1 MYTRLVSLPREALL
15 SRGSDRVCFP
25 DHYSPKY
32 STNPL
37 LAKQEDG
44 HASKNLKVFRTEN
57 AEPITAFVQKS
68 QTGWNLQYT
77 FDEKYCAR
85 AVTNEIQFYE
95 SHKMDTVWGHLRV
108 EGVADFA
115 LSPGKN
121 YSIAAFVP
129 ERKGQPAFVKVF
141 QVPNWTMVLSQKS
154 FYKADRVQLK
164 WNDLGTAL
172 LVFAQTD
179 ADKTGK
185 NYYGETNLYLM
196 TVAGNYDC
204 RVQLGMFFEP

>member
-1 MYTRLVSLPREALL
+1 MI
-15 SRGSDRVCFP
+15 
-25 DHYSPKY
+25 
-32 STNPL
+32 

-44 HASKNLKVFRTEN
+44 HASENLKVWRTET
-57 AEPITAFVQKS
+57 AEPITEFVQKS

-77 FDEKYCAR
+77 HDEKYCAR
-85 AVTNEIQFYE
+85 AVTNEVQFYE
-95 SHKMDTVWGHLRV
+95 LPNMSNVWGHLRV

-129 ERKGQPAFVKVF
+129 ERKGQPAMVKVF
-141 QVPNWTMVLSQKS
+141 QIPNWNAVCSQKS

-185 NYYGETNLYLM
+185 SYYGETNLYLM
-196 TVAGNYDC
+196 SVTGNHDC
-204 RVQLGMFFEP
+204 RVQLGKLEFTHNGLTVS

>member
-1 MYTRLVSLPREALL
+1 MVS
-15 SRGSDRVCFP
+15 
-25 DHYSPKY
+25 
-32 STNPL
+32 
-37 LAKQEDG
+37 
-44 HASKNLKVFRTEN
+44 
-57 AEPITAFVQKS
+57 FVQKS

-77 FDEKYCAR
+77 HDEKFCAR
-85 AVTNEIQFYE
+85 AVSNEIQFWE
-95 SHKMDTVWGHLRV
+95 SHRMDTVWGHLRV

-121 YSIAAFVP
+121 YSVAAFVP
-129 ERKGQPAFVKVF
+129 ERKGQPAMVKVY
-141 QVPNWTMVLSQKS
+141 QIPNWTAVLSQKS

-164 WNDLGTAL
+164 WNNLGTAL

-185 NYYGETNLYLM
+185 SYYGETNLYLM

-204 RVQLGMFFEP
+204 RVQLGALPSLSLFPFPFFLFLAHP

>member
-1 MYTRLVSLPREALL
+1 MS
-15 SRGSDRVCFP
+15 
-25 DHYSPKY
+25 
-32 STNPL
+32 
-37 LAKQEDG
+37 
-44 HASKNLKVFRTEN
+44 
-57 AEPITAFVQKS
+57 FVQKS

-77 FDEKYCAR
+77 HDEKFCAR
-85 AVTNEIQFYE
+85 AVSNEIQFWE
-95 SHKMDTVWGHLRV
+95 SHRMDTVWGHLRV

-121 YSIAAFVP
+121 YSVAAFVP
-129 ERKGQPAFVKVF
+129 ERKGQPAMVKVF
-141 QVPNWTMVLSQKS
+141 QIPNWTAVLSQKS

-164 WNDLGTAL
+164 WNNLGTAL

-185 NYYGETNLYLM
+185 SYYGETNLYLM

-204 RVQLGMFFEP
+204 RVQLGALPFPFPFSSPTRTAPLTAQEKTRQGRTHPRCVLVNRLEGVWRGVWIHARQNHHL